1 MKKIIYFL
9 LALLMVLPATAQDA
23 DVVTPPENLQ
33 LEEYAL
39 QSQLY
44 QWEEFTPVTM
54 PLMIGFDNNDVYLQG
69 LCDYL
74 PTSWVKGT
82 RNGNTITLPTGQFLG
97 LAAGNDDNYYPMFF
111 CGVNPDEQTTDD
123 VALSDIVLTID
134 EQGNMSTNSWF
145 MVSSSAEVTEGTAAY
160 MTLTSNSIL
169 KLEDK
174 AATPANPTIVEFM
187 PYTVSN
193 GYAGLSMDIPTTDV
207 NGEPLMTSKLYYKI
221 YTDIEKD
228 IQPMLF
234 PADEHNNIDEDMT
247 EIPYRFT
254 DDYDIVY
261 GGYAAYWYHDT
272 KNFNRIGVQTI
283 YRGGNEEHT
292 SEIVW
297 LDIKPY
303 AGEGTVFDFNALD
316 KETTPVSNKSHDG
329 DITEDLVLQKDYV
342 TLTVTPSGA
351 NTPNRY
357 WVDYNLDAIQLRLY
371 GGSMTFEVPEG
382 CTIEKIFF
390 NGEWNPYNEFD
401 SGEMDNNQVWTGSTQ
416 KLVVYF
422 FSGGST
428 GNSKINSIAVVAKGT
443 TGVSVLTQ
451 QSATVL
457 RTFDLQGRELPGDA
471 KGLVIQQLRTSD
483 GHVITKKVLRK

>member
-97 LAAGNDDNYYPMFF
+97 LAAGNDDTYYPLFF
-111 CGVNPDEQTTDD
+111 CGVNPDEQTTED
-123 VALSDIVLTID
+123 VTLSDIVLTID

-145 MVSSSAEVTEGTAAY
+145 MVNSSAEVTEGTAAY

-174 AATPANPTIVEFM
+174 AATPANPSIAQFM
-187 PYTVSN
+187 PYNAEN

-234 PADEHNNIDEDMT
+234 PAEEHMNIDEDMT

-272 KNFNRIGVQTI
+272 KDFNRIGVQTI

-303 AGEGTVFDFNALD
+303 AGEGTIFDFNALD
-316 KETTPVSNKSHDG
+316 KTTTPVSNKSHDV
-329 DITEDLVLQKDYV
+329 DITEELVLQKDNV

-382 CTIEKIFF
+382 CTIEKMYF
-390 NGEWNPYNEFD
+390 NYGDWNDYNEFD
-401 SGEMDNNQVWTGSTQ
+401 CGEFDGTIWTGSTNRCELTICGDGGNT
-416 KLVVYF
+416 KL
-422 FSGGST
+422 
-428 GNSKINSIAVVAKGT
+428 NSITVVVKGT
-443 TGVSVLTQ
+443 TGICTEHILPMT
-451 QSATVL
+451 TL
-457 RTFDLQGRELPGDA
+457 RSYNLQGREVSASA
-471 KGLVIQQLRTSD
+471 KGFVIQQQRTAN
-483 GHVITKKVLRK
+483 GQLKTIKTIRK